1 MSTSFYDQMNGLTDN
16 LDVSPLDE
24 SALDNGTSSEF
35 SPELNLDL
43 SYEVPTDILDAFL
56 SGMPSRSDSLEIIAQ
71 PCYSS
76 KLRTRKDNQREK
88 RRNTLKA
95 KNKNSSFTG
104 PTIRI
109 PKCYFNAAEQYYIG
123 VFLVTVFHDKSNCR
137 YIHPYGL
144 KDVDHEDRNDQG
156 SNSVW
161 FPIEDEGPYGIKSF
175 SGLRIDKKTEQE
187 VKNYGDFR
195 PFDGDYSSSVN
206 NLVPELTSGRKIV
219 QEYNLK
225 KTQLAFT
232 IGRKKNIEDKFP
244 TILDLGLTIYSEEMV
259 EDAEKEIVE
268 DTRPTESVVQSHSP
282 PPDCRM
288 YKYAPRYGYTTGKE
302 EVLIFYTKKLEENKY
317 GNLQITFQYD
327 TSNIGSQTSFAA
339 TDIEVKGQMVSF
351 RTPLFPYSI
360 NEPTP
365 VKIILQQKERMLE
378 TLRYFYVPTSQ
389 CSTCQAN
396 AMKNPEPFIY
406 NMSNKRMKP
415 SLWPNDDVADA
426 FVPVCES
433 ETDLQ
438 QSTSEPESQSALS
451 PSNSVSQSSINTNQ
465 TTSTQQL
472 LDKLSDDVVKLFTE
486 NDSKPILRFCRP
498 FIAKRPELLHMA
510 IQNNRSDLP
519 SKFISIAK
527 FDLLKQKNELGETVL
542 LHATRLNRIDIVQAL
557 LEKNDF
563 DKLLEDI
570 NSRKQNIFHI
580 LAMNINSQD
589 ILDLVVE
596 HLVKKSINISEKF
609 DHVDDD
615 YHTPL
620 QLAIIKSNLSATR
633 QFLKHFNKT
642 VCDNNKHR
650 GDNLIHLAV
659 RYSDLTMLKLLL
671 DDGKLMEQGTQSNL
685 TMTPLELARSMK
697 RNDMIEYFNE
707 IYCQPEVDENDSSED
722 E

>member
-1 MSTSFYDQMNGLTDN
+1 
-16 LDVSPLDE
+16 
-24 SALDNGTSSEF
+24 
-35 SPELNLDL
+35 
-43 SYEVPTDILDAFL
+43 
-56 SGMPSRSDSLEIIAQ
+56 MPSRSDSLEIIAQ

-195 PFDGDYSSSVN
+195 PFDGDYSSLVN

-232 IGRKKNIEDKFP
+232 IGRKINIEDKFP

-317 GNLQITFQYD
+317 GNLQVTFQYD
-327 TSNIGSQTSFAA
+327 ISNIEWQTSFAA

-378 TLRYFYVPTSQ
+378 TLRYFYVPT
-389 CSTCQAN
+389 
-396 AMKNPEPFIY
+396 
-406 NMSNKRMKP
+406 
-415 SLWPNDDVADA
+415 L
-426 FVPVCES
+426 
-433 ETDLQ
+433 
-438 QSTSEPESQSALS
+438 
-451 PSNSVSQSSINTNQ
+451 SQSSINTNQ

-580 LAMNINSQD
+580 LAMNVNSQD

-642 VCDNNKHR
+642 VCDNNNNR

-659 RYSDLTMLKLLL
+659 RYSDLAMLKLLL